1 MKTKTILATAVLLVI
16 ASIANANAGNVSLDN
31 KDGDYVYV
39 ESADSSDAPMYVVVA
54 VLEKTGYNRQKD
66 ALDIPSG
73 AKLDTWCKVQVQS
86 EHEII
91 GECYTPH
98 QGQGVAVRDHVVTF
112 NNDYSKVPDMIAQ
125 LRDKHRRAS
134 ALLGIK

>member
-1 MKTKTILATAVLLVI
+1 MKTKTILATAVLLAI
-16 ASIANANAGNVSLDN
+16 ASTANAGNVSLDN

-39 ESADSSDAPMYVVVA
+39 ESADSSDAPMYAVVA

-66 ALDIPSG
+66 ALDIPQG
-73 AKLDTWCKVQVQS
+73 IKVDTWCKVQVQN
-86 EHEII
+86 EREVT

-98 QGQGVAVRDHVVTF
+98 QGQGIAVRDHVVTF
-112 NNDYSKVPDMIAQ
+112 NGDYSKVPDMIAQ